1 MSTLNKKMT
10 GVRFQYTNEELNANV
25 AKAVELMN
33 EVCKENEFIIKKN
46 GKQIGCIELPKL
58 SFSHLSKNRKKK
70 IAKRI
75 SFFLHNKSRRSMNI
89 LLHFLKTRVQDMD
102 KIYVEK
108 SKKEQKIDS
117 LRKEYKDLLAK
128 TEAAR
133 VAFKAEKLGF
143 YK

>member
-10 GVRFQYTNEELNANV
+10 GVRFQYTNQELNTNV

-33 EVCKENEFIIKKN
+33 EVCEENDLIIKQ
-46 GKQIGCIELPKL
+46 GGETIDTIEMPTLD
-58 SFSHLSKNRKKK
+58 FSDLSKNRRKK

-89 LLHFLKTRVQDMD
+89 LLHFLRTRVQDMD
-102 KIYVEK
+102 KVYVEK

-117 LRKEYKDLLAK
+117 LRKEYKDLFAK